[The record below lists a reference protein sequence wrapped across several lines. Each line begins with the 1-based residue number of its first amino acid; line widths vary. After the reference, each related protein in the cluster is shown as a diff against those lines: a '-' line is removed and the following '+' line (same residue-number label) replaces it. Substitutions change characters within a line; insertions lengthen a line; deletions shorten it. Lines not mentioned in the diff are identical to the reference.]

1 MSATPIFPFF
11 ISSHSSI
18 SVDNI
23 SKTFNAIPIPK
34 AKPTAAATDQPI
46 ALRYSVNSQ
55 TNEVVSSRIM
65 SPYSISMVFMISCI
79 NSDESIRPSA
89 NEIAISELQEAMNVL
104 NSPFETGTSTLT
116 LIIPGIYAL
125 DNPICF

>member
-46 ALRYSVNSQ
+46 ALRYCVNSP
-55 TNEVVSSRIM
+55 TNELGS
-65 SPYSISMVFMISCI
+65 
-79 NSDESIRPSA
+79 
-89 NEIAISELQEAMNVL
+89 
-104 NSPFETGTSTLT
+104 
-116 LIIPGIYAL
+116 
-125 DNPICF
+125 